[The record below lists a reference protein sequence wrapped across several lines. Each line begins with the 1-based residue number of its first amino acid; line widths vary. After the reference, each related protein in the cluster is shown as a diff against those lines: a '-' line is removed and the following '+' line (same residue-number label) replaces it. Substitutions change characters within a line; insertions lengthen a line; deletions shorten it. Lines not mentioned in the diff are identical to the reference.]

1 MVSVDSAATMTI
13 IPDDSKWYNILDWLT
28 IFVGW
33 LAVYYREV
41 YIELCYDAC
50 TYLEDLDE
58 GPDVDDATLSKYEEN
73 FGVTLD
79 QFSRIENTE
88 TFLFITCAGLVL
100 ICVVQFF
107 RYLEFDARFGIVAR
121 TLHHSMWVLLPVLV
135 VFITILSTYAVM
147 GTCLY
152 GKFLPEWSTFYN
164 SLGSLFLLI
173 LGEFEGY
180 PRMRNVSSSLTAL
193 FFWSFVSFVILVLFN
208 MVLAIIL
215 TVYDETYKQI
225 SLEVKPDISNKKES

>member
-1 MVSVDSAATMTI
+1 LETLDEDNEPGEDRSRHETNFSVTLSQFSDIEACEV
-13 IPDDSKWYNILDWLT
+13 N
-28 IFVGW
+28 
-33 LAVYYREV
+33 V
-41 YIELCYDAC
+41 YIISLAM
-50 TYLEDLDE
+50 
-58 GPDVDDATLSKYEEN
+58 
-73 FGVTLD
+73 
-79 QFSRIENTE
+79 
-88 TFLFITCAGLVL
+88 VL
-100 ICVVQFF
+100 ISVVQFF

-121 TLHHSMWVLLPVLV
+121 TLRQSLWVLLPVLI

-152 GKFLPEWSTFYN
+152 GKFLPEWSTLYN

-180 PRMRNVSSSLTAL
+180 PRMRNVNSSLTAL

-215 TVYDETYKQI
+215 TVYDETYKQLAFETNPD
-225 SLEVKPDISNKKES
+225 LESDSNKKDS